1 MRGPKISSL
10 IKLSILLLLNEGKNY
25 GYDIIKKIE
34 KTTGKKVSAGEIYP
48 FLKNLKKYNLVAAE
62 KSGPREKTLYQLTKK
77 GRLFVNNIL
86 SRFESIIDTAVKS
99 KISTCAHCGCKIYEG
114 AFVKKLGRA
123 KKTFCC
129 IYCAN
134 NY

>member
-48 FLKNLKKYNLVAAE
+48 FLKNLKKYSLVAAE
-62 KSGPREKTLYQLTKK
+62 KPGPREKTLYQLTKK

-86 SRFESIIDTAVKS
+86 SRFESIIDTAVKP

-114 AFVKKLGRA
+114 AFVEKFGRA
-123 KKTFCC
+123 KKIFCC
-129 IYCAN
+129 IYCAD